1 MLNILF
7 VWHMITGVIVPQE
20 KIDGRNTYSLRTNT
34 EVIELAYKGEI
45 LEYLKSGSFEYN
57 ETLED

>member
-1 MLNILF
+1 
-7 VWHMITGVIVPQE
+7 MITGVIVPQE
-20 KIDGRNTYSLRTNT
+20 KIDGRNTYSLRTKT

-45 LEYLKSGSFEYN
+45 LEYLKSGSFEYD